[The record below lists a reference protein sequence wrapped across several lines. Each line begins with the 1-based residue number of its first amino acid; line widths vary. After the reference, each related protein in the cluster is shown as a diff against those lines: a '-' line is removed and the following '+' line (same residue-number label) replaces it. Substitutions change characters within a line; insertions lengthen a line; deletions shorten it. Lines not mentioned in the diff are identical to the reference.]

1 MGVQRARTIR
11 NNLVGV
17 PGVIHVAALA
27 STAQRS
33 HYSNYGPG
41 IAVTAPSSNRHTYRR
56 LQLRGRPIV
65 TASGIEPLVDPDFGG
80 TSSATPLVAGIAAL
94 VLSADPALS
103 AAEVA
108 SLLKRTASKDL
119 DATPYPRTPPATYD
133 LDTSWDVSP
142 VAPLDRGDFQDL
154 GLPEGTWSPWFGHGK
169 VDAAAAVEAA
179 LAGRS
184 DGAAPPAVVTADVTA
199 PAAPGRK
206 GRRKAR
212 RERAA

>member
-1 MGVQRARTIR
+1 VGVQRARSFR

-17 PGVIHVAALA
+17 PGVMHVAALA
-27 STAQRS
+27 STARRS

-41 IAVTAPSSNRHTYRR
+41 LAVIAPSSNRHTYRR

-94 VLSADPALS
+94 VISADPSLS
-103 AAEVA
+103 AVEVA

-133 LDTSWDVSP
+133 PDTGWDVSP
-142 VAPLDRGDFQDL
+142 VAPLDRGDFEDL
-154 GLPEGTWSPWFGHGK
+154 GLPEGSWSPWFGHGK

-179 LAGRS
+179 LAGRAGVAAPTARIAAA
-184 DGAAPPAVVTADVTA
+184 GAAAREVERKGPRKA
-199 PAAPGRK
+199 RK
-206 GRRKAR
+206 GR
-212 RERAA
+212 AA